1 MAWHVLGCLLQ
12 QVDANP
18 GGSGEG
24 ELAQPRVLQDGVRD
38 GVVTT
43 GDDIDDPGGKTGV
56 DEGLGEEQGGQRGGR
71 GRADDHRAAG
81 GKSRGDLAGGH
92 GQREVPRGDEQARAD
107 GPLGDE
113 LADLALR
120 EQAVVTANAHCLLGE
135 PAQEL
140 PAVGDLSV
148 GLGQRLAHL
157 EGHELGEVVL
167 ALGDELEGLAQDLA
181 ALTRGGVGPGFL
193 GTDGGV
199 EGVGALV
206 DGRIGD
212 GDE

>member
-1 MAWHVLGCLLQ
+1 M
-12 QVDANP
+12 DP
-18 GGSGEG
+18 GEG
-24 ELAQPRVLQDGVRD
+24 ELAQPQILQDGVRD

-43 GDDIDDPGGKTGV
+43 GDDVDDPGGKTGV

-71 GRADDHRAAG
+71 GRADDHRAAS
-81 GKSRGDLAGGH
+81 GKGRGDLTGGH

-107 GPLGDE
+107 GSLGDE

-135 PAQEL
+135 PTQEL

-167 ALGDELEGLAQDLA
+167 ALGDELEGLAQDLT
-181 ALTRGGVGPGFL
+181 ALTRGGVGPGLL

-199 EGVGALV
+199 EGVSALV
-206 DGRIGD
+206 DGSIGD

>member
-1 MAWHVLGCLLQ
+1 MLGCLLQ

-24 ELAQPRVLQDGVRD
+24 ELAQPRILQDGVRD

-71 GRADDHRAAG
+71 GRADDHRAAS
-81 GKSRGDLAGGH
+81 GKSRGDLTGGH

-107 GPLGDE
+107 G
-113 LADLALR
+113 
-120 EQAVVTANAHCLLGE
+120 
-135 PAQEL
+135 
-140 PAVGDLSV
+140 S
-148 GLGQRLAHL
+148 
-157 EGHELGEVVL
+157 
-167 ALGDELEGLAQDLA
+167 LGDELEGLAQDLT
-181 ALTRGGVGPGFL
+181 ALTRGGIGPGLL

-199 EGVGALV
+199 EGVSALV
-206 DGRIGD
+206 DGSIGD